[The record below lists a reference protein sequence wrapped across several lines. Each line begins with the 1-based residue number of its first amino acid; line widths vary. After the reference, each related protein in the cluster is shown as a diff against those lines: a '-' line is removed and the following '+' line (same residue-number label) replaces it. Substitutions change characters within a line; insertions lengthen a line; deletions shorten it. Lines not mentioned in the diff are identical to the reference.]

1 MTAVVRKLRSQQ
13 RERFHIAG
21 HGQGSQVD
29 GVKTHIADQMSG
41 CLLCSFVVSAKD
53 QVRRRFLSTS
63 LEYRNQHL
71 TGNRTEGGYHMA
83 PRTLAAKASAP
94 EVVCPMSKWVSSLLI
109 GSEHVS
115 KTLPVKVPAWAST
128 SSTRVQ

>member
-21 HGQGSQVD
+21 HGRGSKVD

-71 TGNRTEGGYHMA
+71 TGNRTEGGYHMRSPDLSSQGFRA
-83 PRTLAAKASAP
+83 RSGMPDEQVGVIFAHWQRARQQNLA
-94 EVVCPMSKWVSSLLI
+94 C
-109 GSEHVS
+109 
-115 KTLPVKVPAWAST
+115 
-128 SSTRVQ
+128 